1 MGSSP
6 FAEDFLILSKDP
18 VSAQIIVNESVKS
31 VLLEH
36 LQSELYNP
44 VSVTIGP
51 GGAVVMT
58 GRTSEPER
66 LHDLI
71 KLALRI
77 EAAME

>member
-1 MGSSP
+1 
-6 FAEDFLILSKDP
+6 
-18 VSAQIIVNESVKS
+18 